1 MHDTSNEPVKVI
13 FARVVKEDDVGSLV
27 NDPFYGV
34 LEENRDVDH
43 HLGQFITH
51 FHLPLVD
58 LEDQAE
64 QEVRTDGGI
73 DVVHI
78 EWHGLYFG
86 DPLIECQ
93 HPSCWQDEF
102 GLNIILGGVVL

>member
-27 NDPFYGV
+27 DYLLDGV

-43 HLGQFITH
+43 HLGQFITY

-58 LEDQAE
+58 LENQAE
-64 QEVRTDGGI
+64 QKVRTDRGI
-73 DVVHI
+73 DIVHI
-78 EWHGLYFG
+78 
-86 DPLIECQ
+86 
-93 HPSCWQDEF
+93 
-102 GLNIILGGVVL
+102 